1 LLYIVVTKLTKYQL
15 KIIKSNMSNSNP
27 TKHPVHD
34 EVDLYSQDGS
44 QPEQDLQAGEI
55 VEHQPPPGKQRRWPW
70 ILGLV
75 LVLGG
80 LGLGWLWLRSSSASK
95 APAGG
100 APGAAG
106 QPPGVSVKLATVA
119 TSTVQDSTVFIGT
132 LESPR
137 FVTVRP
143 QVEGRIVQ
151 ILAKEGDRVQQ
162 GQPIISLQS
171 DDAQALL
178 QQRQAA
184 LQQAN
189 ANLALLKAGTRPEQI
204 AQARATLAQAQ
215 SKLTDARSGSELEA
229 IAQAEAQI
237 GSAQSAIELARSRAT
252 RYAFLAKQGAVSQ
265 DSYAGYVNEQRNAAA
280 ALVVAQRR
288 LDQLRQT
295 RTADINSFSA
305 TVNQQQQNLQQQLNG
320 SRPQEIAQAQAQVS
334 QAAAQVK
341 SAQVQLKYAKVLAP
355 FTGTVGDIP
364 LKVGDYAAKGD
375 ALTTL
380 TKNDSFDLN
389 LSIPFAR
396 ARQLRTG
403 TSVELL
409 DATGKSVEMGKVG
422 FIAPNATADSQTILA
437 KANFANSSGRLLN
450 RQSVQARVIW
460 DKRLGISIP
469 VTAVSRLGGK
479 TFVFVAEAGK
489 QSPDG
494 KSSLVARQQPVDLEA
509 IEGTNYQV
517 TKGLRPGEKIVT
529 SGLLN
534 LTNGVP
540 IVVAP
545 KDDNAQKSP

>member
-1 LLYIVVTKLTKYQL
+1 MFHSKFLKHSDPVV
-15 KIIKSNMSNSNP
+15 
-27 TKHPVHD
+27 
-34 EVDLYSQDGS
+34 S
-44 QPEQDLQAGEI
+44 QPPTIDDSDRHNSLDLSNGSL
-55 VEHQPPPGKQRRWPW
+55 VVPPPTQPRKQRRWPW
-70 ILGLV
+70 ILGIVLLV
-75 LVLGG
+75 GG
-80 LGLGWLWLRSSSASK
+80 LGLGWRWWQTSSAASSAK
-95 APAGG
+95 SAPG
-100 APGAAG
+100 APGASA
-106 QPPGVSVKLATVA
+106 QPPAVAVKVA
-119 TSTVQDSTVFIGT
+119 TIATNTVQDSTVFVGT

-137 FVTVRP
+137 FVTVKP

-162 GQPIISLQS
+162 GQPIVALQS
-171 DDAQALL
+171 DDAQSLL

-215 SKLTDARSGSELEA
+215 SKLRDARSGSELES

-237 GSAQSAIELARSRAT
+237 VSAQSALTLAQSRAD
-252 RYAFLAKQGAVSQ
+252 RYGRLVKQGAVSQ
-265 DSYAGYVNEQRNAAA
+265 DLYAGYVNEQRNAAA
-280 ALVVAQRR
+280 ALVVAQRK
-288 LDQLRQT
+288 LGQLRQT

-320 SRPQEIAQAQAQVS
+320 SRPQEIAQAQAQVA
-334 QAAAQVK
+334 QAEAQVR
-341 SAQVQLKYAKVLAP
+341 SARVQLQYAKVLAP
-355 FTGTVGDIP
+355 FTGTVGNIP

-389 LSIPFAR
+389 LAIPLAR
-396 ARQLRTG
+396 AKQLQAG

-409 DATGKSVEMGKVG
+409 DATGKSLEMGKVG

-437 KANFANSSGRLLN
+437 KATFANTSGRLLN
-450 RQSVQARVIW
+450 RQSVQARVVW
-460 DKRLGISIP
+460 DKRPGILIP

-479 TFVFVAEAGK
+479 TFVFVADAGK

-494 KSSLVARQQPVDLEA
+494 KSSLVARQQPVELGA
-509 IEGTNYQV
+509 IEGANYQV
-517 TKGLRPGEKIVT
+517 TQGLKPGEKIVV

-540 IVVAP
+540 ISIAP
-545 KDDNAQKSP
+545 EDNNAQKTP

>member
-1 LLYIVVTKLTKYQL
+1 
-15 KIIKSNMSNSNP
+15 MSNSNL
-27 TKHPVHD
+27 TKHPIHD
-34 EVDLYSQDGS
+34 DVNLDSQDELS
-44 QPEQDLQAGEI
+44 QPQQDLQADEI
-55 VEHQPPPGKQRRWPW
+55 VEHQPSPRKQRRWQW

-75 LVLGG
+75 LLLGG
-80 LGLGWLWLRSSSASK
+80 LGLGWRSWQSSRASTN

-100 APGAAG
+100 APGAAAG
-106 QPPGVSVKLATVA
+106 QPPGVSVKLATLA
-119 TSTVQDSTVFIGT
+119 TNTVQDSTVFVGT

-137 FVTVRP
+137 FVTVKP

-162 GQPIISLQS
+162 GQPIIALQS
-171 DDAQALL
+171 DDAQSLL

-215 SKLTDARSGSELEA
+215 SKLRDAQSGSELEA

-237 GSAQSAIELARSRAT
+237 VSAQSALTLAQSRAN
-252 RYAFLAKQGAVSQ
+252 RYALLVRQGAVSQ

-280 ALVVAQRR
+280 ALVVAQRK
-288 LDQLRQT
+288 LNQLRQT

-334 QAAAQVK
+334 QAAAQVR

-355 FTGTVGDIP
+355 FTGTVGNIP

-389 LSIPFAR
+389 LAIPFDR
-396 ARQLRTG
+396 AKQLRAG

-409 DATGKSVEMGKVG
+409 DATGKSLEIGKVG

-450 RQSVQARVIW
+450 RQSVQARVVW
-460 DKRLGISIP
+460 DRRSGILIP

-479 TFVFVAEAGK
+479 TFVFVADAGK

-494 KSSLVARQQPVDLEA
+494 KSALVARQQPVELGS
-509 IEGTNYQV
+509 IEGNNYQV
-517 TKGLRPGEKIVT
+517 DRGLKPGEKIVT
-529 SGLLN
+529 SGILS
-534 LTNGVP
+534 LTNGAA
-540 IVVAP
+540 IAVAP
-545 KDDNAQKSP
+545 EDNNAQKTP

>member
-1 LLYIVVTKLTKYQL
+1 
-15 KIIKSNMSNSNP
+15 MSNSNL

-34 EVDLYSQDGS
+34 DVNLYSQDELS
-44 QPEQDLQAGEI
+44 QPQQDLQADEADEI
-55 VEHQPPPGKQRRWPW
+55 VEHQPPPRKQRRWQW

-75 LVLGG
+75 LLLGG
-80 LGLGWLWLRSSSASK
+80 LGLGWRWLQSSRAATN
-95 APAGG
+95 APGG

-119 TSTVQDSTVFIGT
+119 TKTVQDSTVFVGT

-137 FVTVRP
+137 FVTVKP

-162 GQPIISLQS
+162 GQPIIALQS
-171 DDAQALL
+171 DDAQSLL

-215 SKLTDARSGSELEA
+215 SRLTDARSGSELEA

-237 GSAQSAIELARSRAT
+237 VSAQSAIDLAQSRVN
-252 RYAFLAKQGAVSQ
+252 RYAILVKQGAVSR

-280 ALVVAQRR
+280 LLVVAQRR
-288 LDQLRQT
+288 LGQLRQT

-334 QAAAQVK
+334 QAAAQVR

-389 LSIPFAR
+389 LAIPLDR
-396 ARQLRTG
+396 AKQLRAG

-409 DATGKSVEMGKVG
+409 DATGKSIEIGKVG

-460 DKRLGISIP
+460 DKRPGILIP

-479 TFVFVAEAGK
+479 TFVFVSDAGK

-494 KSSLVARQQPVDLEA
+494 KSSLVARQQPVELGA
-509 IEGTNYQV
+509 IEGANYQV
-517 TKGLRPGEKIVT
+517 TQGLKPGEKIVT

-534 LTNGVP
+534 LNNGTP
-540 IVVAP
+540 IEIAP
-545 KDDNAQKSP
+545 EDNNAQKTP

>member
-1 LLYIVVTKLTKYQL
+1 
-15 KIIKSNMSNSNP
+15 MSNSNL

-34 EVDLYSQDGS
+34 DVNLYSRDELS
-44 QPEQDLQAGEI
+44 QPQQDRQADEI
-55 VEHQPPPGKQRRWPW
+55 VEHQPSPHKQRRWPW

-75 LVLGG
+75 LLLGG
-80 LGLGWLWLRSSSASK
+80 LGLGWRSWQSSRASTNG
-95 APAGG
+95 AAG
-100 APGAAG
+100 APGAAAK
-106 QPPGVSVKLATVA
+106 PPAIPVKLAAVSA
-119 TSTVQDSTVFIGT
+119 STVQDSTVFIGT
-132 LESPR
+132 LISPR
-137 FVTVRP
+137 FVTVKP

-162 GQPIISLQS
+162 GQPIIALQS
-171 DDAQALL
+171 DDAQSLL

-189 ANLALLKAGTRPEQI
+189 ANLGLLKAGTRPEQV
-204 AQARATLAQAQ
+204 AQARATLDQAQA
-215 SKLTDARSGSELEA
+215 KLRDAQSGSQLEG

-237 GSAQSAIELARSRAT
+237 VSAKSAIDLAQSRAN
-252 RYAFLAKQGAVSQ
+252 RYALLVKQGAVSK

-280 ALVVAQRR
+280 LLVVAQRK

-334 QAAAQVK
+334 QAAAQVR

-389 LSIPFAR
+389 LAIPFAR
-396 ARQLRTG
+396 AKQLRAG

-409 DATGKSVEMGKVG
+409 DATGKSIEMGKVG

-460 DKRLGISIP
+460 DKRQGISIP

-479 TFVFVAEAGK
+479 TFVFVADAGK
-489 QSPDG
+489 QLPDG
-494 KSSLVARQQPVDLEA
+494 KSSLVARQQPVELGA

-517 TKGLRPGEKIVT
+517 TQGLKPGEKIVT

-534 LTNGVP
+534 LTNDVP

-545 KDDNAQKSP
+545 EGNNNAQKAP

>member
-1 LLYIVVTKLTKYQL
+1 MFHSKFLKHTDSVVATPSTSDNADRHQLELKEADSIVVPAAQPRK
-15 KIIKSNMSNSNP
+15 KS
-27 TKHPVHD
+27 
-34 EVDLYSQDGS
+34 
-44 QPEQDLQAGEI
+44 
-55 VEHQPPPGKQRRWPW
+55 RWPW
-70 ILGLV
+70 ILGIML
-75 LVLGG
+75 LLGG
-80 LGLGWLWLRSSSASK
+80 LGLSWRWWQASQ
-95 APAGG
+95 AATNTPAG
-100 APGAAG
+100 APGAAA
-106 QPPGVSVKLATVA
+106 PPAVPVKLATVA
-119 TSTVQDSTVFIGT
+119 TKTVQDSTVFVGT

-137 FVTVRP
+137 FVTIKP

-162 GQPIISLQS
+162 GRPIVSLQS

-189 ANLALLKAGTRPEQI
+189 ANLALLKAGTRPEQV

-215 SKLTDARSGSELEA
+215 SKLRDAQSGSELEA

-237 GSAQSAIELARSRAT
+237 GSAQSALTLAQSRAN
-252 RYAFLAKQGAVSQ
+252 RYAQLAKQGAVSQ

-280 ALVVAQRR
+280 LLVVAQRK

-355 FTGTVGDIP
+355 FTGTVGNIP

-389 LSIPFAR
+389 LAIPLVRVASPGENR
-396 ARQLRTG
+396 AKQLRAG

-409 DATGKSVEMGKVG
+409 DAAGKSIEMGKVG

-437 KANFANSSGRLLN
+437 KASFANTSGRLLN
-450 RQSVQARVIW
+450 RQSVQARVVW
-460 DKRLGISIP
+460 DKRPGILIP

-479 TFVFVAEAGK
+479 TFVFVADAGK

-494 KSSLVARQQPVDLEA
+494 KSSLVARQQPVDLGS
-509 IEGTNYQV
+509 IEGNNYQV
-517 TKGLRPGEKIVT
+517 LKGLKPGEKIVI

-540 IVVAP
+540 ISIAP
-545 KDDNAQKSP
+545 EDNNNAQKAP